1 MGGIGSVTTLRIGVR
16 RHPQHAQH
24 RRNAK
29 PVAPRLRLQP
39 EKPQP
44 LGIRSGHRNPATLS
58 AAHAPRRLRIGAA
71 DRRVPGQ
78 RRHRDRRGRQESG
91 FRRPRALPR
100 RRTRGSGR
108 RRRNTGLMVRCD
120 PRARRAVSPHPRR
133 RRGPFTPSV
142 PPPVTGATCRSACPA
157 RRSTRRTVFYANR
170 NRADT
175 VSRTARAAPSAL
187 WSSTVPCDGR
197 GCGTKRGGR

>member
-1 MGGIGSVTTLRIGVR
+1 MPGTARGNRSCAGPQTPCPVTVRVGRGRMVDAVAGEATSRAGGSER
-16 RHPQHAQH
+16 QA
-24 RRNAK
+24 
-29 PVAPRLRLQP
+29 
-39 EKPQP
+39 
-44 LGIRSGHRNPATLS
+44 
-58 AAHAPRRLRIGAA
+58 GA
-71 DRRVPGQ
+71 VPGQ
-78 RRHRDRRGRQESG
+78 RRHGDGRGRQVSG
-91 FRRPRALPR
+91 CRRLRALPR
-100 RRTRGSGR
+100 RRGRGSGR

-120 PRARRAVSPHPRR
+120 PRARKAVSPHPRR

-142 PPPVTGATCRSACPA
+142 PPPVTGEARRSACPA

-197 GCGTKRGGR
+197 GCGTKRGGRQ